1 LVSPF
6 DNNFQSRT
14 SFLGTFT
21 NKGINNT
28 SGGVLKNPFV
38 MSENMYTNLAFHNW
52 IFSEHKKL
60 KGHCMGINQ
69 CCACN

>member
-6 DNNFQSRT
+6 DNNFQRRT

-21 NKGINNT
+21 NKGVNNT

-38 MSENMYTNLAFHNW
+38 MFENMHANLALHNW
-52 IFSEHKKL
+52 IFSKQKKL
-60 KGHCMGINQ
+60 KRSLHGNKPML
-69 CCACN
+69 